1 MAAVVDR
8 VDGCVGSVVSDAL
21 SLIQSIPLP
30 DQNNPLLGLPIV
42 AIETILSFLSYDE
55 ISLLRSVR
63 TTKKKQLHWTGR
75 HSSWVHLKRSSSE
88 GCILCVVPL
97 VGTLFRSPV
106 QTCVQRCPRCCF
118 PASSRPPPD
127 ASSAHFC
134 CWNGQN
140 LCFTALSR
148 RSDSQPVSGGN
159 VLDSVLINTNCMS
172 FLSVERFR

>member
-63 TTKKKQLHWTGR
+63 TKT
-75 HSSWVHLKRSSSE
+75 S
-88 GCILCVVPL
+88 
-97 VGTLFRSPV
+97 
-106 QTCVQRCPRCCF
+106 
-118 PASSRPPPD
+118 PPD
-127 ASSAHFC
+127 RET
-134 CWNGQN
+134 
-140 LCFTALSR
+140 L
-148 RSDSQPVSGGN
+148 
-159 VLDSVLINTNCMS
+159 VLDAFKAFVIAFSAWLH
-172 FLSVERFR
+172 LLRHHL